1 MDTIQRLDIEE
12 VYLSQKTHPKGLT
25 PEEVGKRL
33 SAVRKKTDIFKI
45 LFARAG
51 SVSKQFTHFFAL
63 VLWTAAA
70 LCFLADYFQP
80 GENMATLGW
89 AIVMIIF
96 INGAFSF
103 AQEYRAEKATEALE
117 SLLPLKANALRA
129 GEMTEVPVDLLVEGD
144 VVILQEG
151 DKVPADIRL
160 VETHD
165 LKVSNATLT
174 GESDVLTRT
183 AQPSAAGTLFEA
195 ENIVFSGTL
204 VLAGRGHGVVFATG
218 SKTQFGRVSLL
229 TTGIKRTLSPL
240 EKEIEKGSL
249 KISLIAVS
257 IGAFFFVLGSL
268 IGRPIWENMLFAVGT
283 IVALVPEGLM
293 PTVTLTLAAG
303 SQRMARRNAL
313 VKKLN
318 AIETL
323 GCTTVICTDKT
334 GTITENNMRVEKVWL
349 LDESAETRDKAYL
362 VMGLAN
368 SILFSPAEEDWSGDP
383 MEMALVRAAAD
394 YYKNKAGGFPDAGR
408 LEEFGFT
415 PERKRMTVLYS
426 LSPGGMYLAATKGA
440 VEIVPLLCRLAG
452 GDLSRVE
459 KAAAEMAGQA
469 MRVMALAVKT
479 GEKTSADAAAWE
491 DDMNFLG
498 LVGLA
503 DPIRRDVPEAVELCH
518 DAGIRVMMI
527 TGDMPAT
534 AHAIARQAKIVP
546 DEGEP
551 VLLTGSAIEEM
562 STEKIKEALRSPH
575 VVFARMKPEHKLTIV
590 TALQE
595 MGEVV
600 AMTGDGVNDSPALR
614 KSDIG
619 IAMGL
624 RGNDV
629 ARETAD
635 IVLLDD
641 HFATIVSAVE
651 EGRAVF
657 SNIRKFITYVLTSN
671 TAEIVPYLSF
681 VLLRI
686 PLPLPIIQVIA
697 IDLGTDMLPALA
709 LGLEKPSH
717 AAMKKPPRGRDERLM
732 SRGLLL
738 RAFVF
743 LGLLEAMAGMAGYF
757 YIMRGGGWQWGVQL
771 GHFDPLYLQ
780 ATTACLAGIVMA
792 QMANLFACRS
802 DTVSTFR
809 LSLKSNLY
817 LFMGLGYEVAIL
829 LLIVFTQPGNT
840 IFRTLPI
847 TGDVW
852 LFMLIAPPV
861 LLLAD
866 ETRKIFVRR
875 RKKPS
880 KPIKAF

>member
-1 MDTIQRLDIEE
+1 MDTIQRLNIEE
-12 VYLSQKTHPKGLT
+12 VYLSQKTHPDGLA
-25 PEEVGKRL
+25 PEEAGKRL
-33 SAVRKKTDIFKI
+33 SAASKKADVFK
-45 LFARAG
+45 LLLARAG
-51 SVSKQFTHFFAL
+51 RVSKQFTHFFAL
-63 VLWTAAA
+63 VLWSAAA
-70 LCFLADYFQP
+70 LCFLADHFQP
-80 GENMATLGW
+80 GENMVTLGW

-96 INGAFSF
+96 INGTFSF

-117 SLLPLKANALRA
+117 SLLPLKANTLRA

-183 AQPSAAGTLFEA
+183 AQPSAAGTFFEA

-218 SKTQFGRVSLL
+218 IKTQFGRVSLL

-249 KISLIAVS
+249 TISLIAVS
-257 IGAFFFVLGSL
+257 LGAFFFVLGSL

-349 LDESAETRDKAYL
+349 LDESAETREKAYL

-368 SILFSPAEEDWSGDP
+368 SIPFSPAEEDWSGDP
-383 MEMALVRAAAD
+383 MEMALVRAAAN
-394 YYKNKAGGFPDAGR
+394 YYKNKTGGFPDAGR

-426 LSPGGMYLAATKGA
+426 LSQEGMCLAATKGA
-440 VEIVPLLCRLAG
+440 VEIVPPLCRLAG
-452 GDLSRVE
+452 EELSTVE
-459 KAAAEMAGQA
+459 QAAAEMAEQA

-479 GEKTSADAAAWE
+479 GEKTCADADADAWE
-491 DDMNFLG
+491 DDMTFLG
-498 LVGLA
+498 LVGLV
-503 DPIRRDVPEAVELCH
+503 DPIRPDIPEAVDMCH
-518 DAGIRVMMI
+518 AAGIRVMMI

-534 AHAIARQAKIVP
+534 AQAIARQAKIIP

-562 STEKIKEALRSPH
+562 NPEKIKEALRSPH

-590 TALQE
+590 SALQE

-600 AMTGDGVNDSPALR
+600 AMTGDGVNDAPALR

-686 PLPLPIIQVIA
+686 PLPLTIIQVIA

-717 AAMKKPPRGRDERLM
+717 AAMKRPPRGRDERLM

-757 YIMRGGGWQWGVQL
+757 YIMQGGGWQWGMQL
-771 GHFDPLYLQ
+771 SHFDPLYLQ

-802 DTVSTFR
+802 DTISTFR
-809 LSLKSNLY
+809 LSLKSNPY
-817 LFMGLGYEVAIL
+817 LFLGLAYEAAVML
-829 LLIVFTQPGNT
+829 FIVYTLAGNT

-847 TGDVW
+847 ATDVW
-852 LFMLIAPPV
+852 LYLLVFPPL

-866 ETRKIFVRR
+866 ELRKIFVRR
-875 RKKPS
+875 RQ
-880 KPIKAF
+880 

>member
-1 MDTIQRLDIEE
+1 MDTIQKLAVEE
-12 VYLSQKTHPKGLT
+12 VYLSQKTHPNGLN

-33 SAVRKKTDIFKI
+33 SAVSKKADMFK
-45 LFARAG
+45 LLLASAG
-51 SVSKQFTHFFAL
+51 RVSKQFTHFFAL
-63 VLWTAAA
+63 VLWAAAA
-70 LCFLADYFQP
+70 LCFLAEYFQP
-80 GENMATLGW
+80 GENMITLGW
-89 AIVMIIF
+89 AIIIIIL
-96 INGAFSF
+96 INGTFSF
-103 AQEYRAEKATEALE
+103 IQEYRAEKATQALK
-117 SLLPLKANALRA
+117 SLLPLKAKVLRS
-129 GEMTEVPVDLLVEGD
+129 GEATEVPVDFLVEGD
-144 VVILQEG
+144 IVNLQEG
-151 DKVPADIRL
+151 DMVPADIRL

-183 AQPSAAGTLFEA
+183 ALPSAAATLFEA
-195 ENIVFSGTL
+195 DNIVFSGTL
-204 VLAGRGHGVVFATG
+204 VLAGRGRGVVFAAG
-218 SKTQFGRVSLL
+218 SKSQFGQVSLL
-229 TTGIKRTLSPL
+229 TTGIRRTMSPL
-240 EKEIEKGSL
+240 EQEIEKGSRT
-249 KISLIAVS
+249 ISLIALG
-257 IGAFFFVLGSL
+257 IGAVFFILGL
-268 IGRPIWENMLFAVGT
+268 LMGRTVWQNMLFAIGT
-283 IVALVPEGLM
+283 IVALVPEGMM

-303 SQRMARRNAL
+303 SQRMAKRNAL

-334 GTITENNMRVEKVWL
+334 GTITENKMRVEKVWFL
-349 LDESAETRDKAYL
+349 NDSEEIREKAY
-362 VMGLAN
+362 MAMALAN
-368 SILFSPAEEDWSGDP
+368 SIPFSLSEEDWTGDP
-383 MEMALVRAAAD
+383 MELALVRAAAEH
-394 YYKNKAGGFPDAGR
+394 YKNKAGSFPDAVR
-408 LEEFGFT
+408 HEEFVFT
-415 PERKRMTVLYS
+415 PERKRMTVIYGLDEE
-426 LSPGGMYLAATKGA
+426 GCMLAVTKGA
-440 VEIVPLLCRLAG
+440 VEVIPPLCNLAG
-452 GDLSRVE
+452 EDISRVE

-479 GEKTSADAAAWE
+479 GGESCADVAAWE
-491 DDMNFLG
+491 EDMTFLG
-498 LVGLA
+498 LVGLD
-503 DPIRRDVPEAVELCH
+503 DPIRQDVPESVKLCH

-534 AHAIARQAKIVP
+534 AHAIARRAKIVP

-562 STEKIKEALRSPH
+562 SPEKIKEALRSPH

-600 AMTGDGVNDSPALR
+600 AMTGDGVNDAPALR

-641 HFATIVSAVE
+641 HFATIVSSVE
-651 EGRAVF
+651 EGRAVY
-657 SNIRKFITYVLTSN
+657 SNIRKFITYVLASN
-671 TAEIVPYLSF
+671 TAEMVPYLCF

-697 IDLGTDMLPALA
+697 IDLGTDLFPALA
-709 LGLEKPSH
+709 LGLEKPSIG
-717 AAMKKPPRGRDERLM
+717 AMKKPPRSRDERLM
-732 SRGLLL
+732 NTGLLL
-738 RAFVF
+738 RAFAF
-743 LGLLEAMAGMAGYF
+743 LGVIEAMAGMAGYF
-757 YIMRGGGWQWGVQL
+757 YVMYSGGWQWGVQP
-771 GHFDPLYLQ
+771 GHGDPLYLQ

-802 DTVSTFR
+802 DTISTFR

-817 LFMGLGYEVAIL
+817 LFLGLAYEVAVL
-829 LLIVFTQPGNT
+829 LFIVYTLPGNA

-847 TGDVW
+847 STDVW
-852 LFMLIAPPV
+852 LYLLIFPPV

-866 ETRKIFVRR
+866 ELRKIFVRR
-875 RKKPS
+875 RQEVL
-880 KPIKAF
+880 KPIKAG